1 MEHPE
6 KERYPDGVTW
16 SGKICGLRPIPSQ
29 GRYQTVYITIPKITV
44 ERFHILVDDEV
55 SVQVGDVEPGG
66 TDEQYHVSTMGGAMV
81 IILSKLQRWIDNDR
95 VSEGTELPEVG
106 SFATIRMESHPSPYG
121 RWDLCPDADRA
132 LMIARGES
140 LDKKAGGEILIN
152 PPKKI
157 KPRRL
162 SKKRNNE
169 ALSESQRFG
178 ELHALRDSF
187 QHPVPLAF
195 RNGADLHAL
204 SGRIPATLRDLRRD
218 PYVKGRVGTVLYA
231 RGGPHHAVG

>member
-1 MEHPE
+1 
-6 KERYPDGVTW
+6 
-16 SGKICGLRPIPSQ
+16 
-29 GRYQTVYITIPKITV
+29 
-44 ERFHILVDDEV
+44 
-55 SVQVGDVEPGG
+55 
-66 TDEQYHVSTMGGAMV
+66 MGGAMV

-157 KPRRL
+157 KPR
-162 SKKRNNE
+162 K
-169 ALSESQRFG
+169 
-178 ELHALRDSF
+178 
-187 QHPVPLAF
+187 LAKNAE
-195 RNGADLHAL
+195 R
-204 SGRIPATLRDLRRD
+204 
-218 PYVKGRVGTVLYA
+218 
-231 RGGPHHAVG
+231 